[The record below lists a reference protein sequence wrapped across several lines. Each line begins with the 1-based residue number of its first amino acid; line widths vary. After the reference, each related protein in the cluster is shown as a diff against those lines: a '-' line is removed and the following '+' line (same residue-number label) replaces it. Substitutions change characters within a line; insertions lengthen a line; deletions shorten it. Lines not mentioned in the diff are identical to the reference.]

1 MFCMPH
7 TVQTGMT
14 MQKKYLPPA
23 RRRLL
28 AAIGAA
34 CLAALAACKKSDEV
48 APTAPVAFNRPDA
61 AVHADVVIPF
71 DLGGAFVAGEIFDE
85 TGPSSWGWIAKVDT
99 LGGRLWEKEL
109 GKKARNSSFTAG
121 MQTEKGNV
129 LLAGTV
135 NAGNASYAP
144 ASAWL
149 LALTADGRMLW
160 DRAFN
165 FGSRT
170 HALAITTVPKTEDGY
185 LVMGSVRNGD
195 RDGEHTD
202 RAWVVRID
210 GAGHESLKKVLD
222 SPDTLIPDTI
232 DAMADGSF
240 VVAGRVFVGSEQG
253 MRGWIGRFA
262 ADGRPQWSRTLDLKE
277 SNIAAADV
285 DLDDSIVMAV
295 NEGREDAVRL
305 MRLDG
310 AGKTLKDAGRVALCG
325 EPALWQTQE
334 GRLQLGG
341 LPCPGARGAAN
352 GIVVVPDLAHPDH
365 VQRIAAMPGAT
376 IRRLVGLPGNME
388 IGLLG
393 ERSDNDYGAAV
404 FATRPMP

>member
-1 MFCMPH
+1 
-7 TVQTGMT
+7 
-14 MQKKYLPPA
+14 MQKKYLPPG
-23 RRRLL
+23 RCWLR

-34 CLAALAACKKSDEV
+34 CLATLAACKKTDEA
-48 APTAPVAFNRPDA
+48 APSAPVAFSRPDT

-85 TGPSSWGWIAKVDT
+85 TGPSSWGWIARIDT
-99 LGGRLWEKEL
+99 EGGRLWEREL

-121 MQTEKGNV
+121 MQTAKGNV

-135 NAGNASYAP
+135 NAGNASYTP

-149 LALTADGRMLW
+149 LALTADGRTLW
-160 DRAFN
+160 DKAFN

-170 HALAITTVPKTEDGY
+170 HALAIITVPKTDDDY
-185 LVMGSVRNGD
+185 LVMGSVRSGD

-202 RAWVVRID
+202 RAWVVRIG

-222 SPDTLIPDTI
+222 SPDTLIPETI
-232 DAMADGSF
+232 DAVADGSF
-240 VVAGRVFVGSEQG
+240 VVAGRIFAGPGQA

-262 ADGRPQWSRTLDLKE
+262 ADGKPQWSRTLDLKD

-295 NEGREDAVRL
+295 NEGHEDAVHL
-305 MRLDG
+305 MRLDS
-310 AGKTLKDAGRVALCG
+310 AGKTLKDTGRLALCG
-325 EPALWQTQE
+325 KPALWQTQE
-334 GRLQLGG
+334 GQLQLGG
-341 LPCPGARGAAN
+341 LPCPGADRAAG
-352 GIVVVPDLAHPDH
+352 GIVVVPDLARPDR
-365 VQRIAAMPGAT
+365 VQRIAAMPGT
-376 IRRLVGLPGNME
+376 QIRHLVGLTGNTE

-393 ERSDNDYGAAV
+393 ERRDSDYGAAV